1 MTSHYTEGDMSLKEG
16 LRDGRRVT
24 ATTKGSRWHQAQ
36 APKPSWSPPSP
47 VCLLICL
54 LIMVALLHR
63 LLVGSAL
70 VAHTGA
76 QIITDD
82 TEFYGQSPPVY
93 PSPEGKG
100 LGDWQDGY
108 AKAKALVGQMTL
120 EEKISLTG
128 GVRANNLCSGNIP
141 AISRLGFPGLCLSDG
156 PAGVR
161 STNYVSS
168 WPSGISAGASWNRN
182 LTRQRGVEMA
192 FEFKRKGVNVPLGP
206 VVGPLGRIATGGRNW
221 EGFANDP
228 YLAGI
233 MVADT
238 VEGMQSTGAVA
249 STKHFIM
256 NEQERNRN
264 PEGNV
269 AAVSSNIDDK
279 TMHELYLWPFQDA
292 VKAGTGSIMC
302 SYQRINNSYG
312 CANSKTQNGLL
323 KTELGF
329 EGYIVTD
336 WGAQHSGVATALA
349 GLDMVMPS
357 ATAFWGNNLTQAVTN
372 GSVPESRI
380 DDMVTRI
387 LSTWY
392 KFNQDTDFPP
402 PGIGMPPNLAAPH
415 ERVIGRSAEGK
426 PVLLQ
431 GAIESHVLL
440 KNVDNALPL
449 KDPKQ
454 LSIFGYSSRGFDRY
468 TPGAPSWNDGG
479 SALGPGDQIRN
490 GFETVHSQI
499 ASNGTLLSGGGSGGT
514 QPAYLSST
522 FEALSQRAYEDGT
535 NIWWDFVN
543 PNPQVDPTSD
553 ACIVDVNAY
562 AAEGWDRVGVEDA
575 YTDSLINNVASK
587 CRNTIVVFQ
596 NAGVRLVDGFVDH
609 PNVTALIFAHLPGQ
623 DSGRALASIL
633 YGESNPSGKL
643 PYSVPH
649 KASDWGPIA
658 NETKPEGV
666 YERFPQSDFDE
677 GVYIDYRAFDKDNIE
692 PRYAFGF
699 GLSYTTFNYSGV
711 SAKLGSANTDAY
723 PTGPIQ
729 SGGQIDLWDIV
740 ATVSA
745 TVTNSGSVAGAEVA
759 QLYVGIPGGDSPVRQ
774 LRGFAKPTLQPGT
787 SATVEFPLA
796 RRDLSTWDVVAQNW
810 KLQKGDYAVYVG
822 SSSRSLPLKTT
833 LTL

>member
-1 MTSHYTEGDMSLKEG
+1 MSRKEG
-16 LRDGRRVT
+16 LPTSRVT
-24 ATTKGSRWHQAQ
+24 ATTKTDRWNVA
-36 APKPSWSPPSP
+36 APSPPPTRVSGP
-47 VCLLICL
+47 SRSVRALVCLL
-54 LIMVALLHR
+54 LIMVALLQR
-63 LLVGSAL
+63 LLAGSAL
-70 VAHTGA
+70 VACTAG
-76 QIITDD
+76 QITSD

-93 PSPEGKG
+93 PSPEGQG
-100 LGDWQDGY
+100 LGDWQDAY
-108 AKAKALVGQMTL
+108 AKAQALVGQMTL
-120 EEKISLTG
+120 EEKVSLTG

-141 AISRLGFPGLCLSDG
+141 AISRLNFPGLCLSDG

-192 FEFKRKGVNVPLGP
+192 LEFKRKGVQVPLGP

-233 MVADT
+233 LVADT
-238 VEGMQSTGAVA
+238 VEGMQSTGVVA

-269 AAVSSNIDDK
+269 EAVSSNLDDK

-329 EGYIVTD
+329 QGYVVTD

-357 ATAFWGNNLTQAVTN
+357 GSQFWGDKLVQAVTN

-380 DDMVTRI
+380 DDMATRI

-392 KFNQDTDFPP
+392 KFKQDTDFPA

-415 ERVIGRSAEGK
+415 ERIIGRSASGK
-426 PVLLQ
+426 PLLLQ

-440 KNVDNALPL
+440 KNTNNALPL
-449 KDPKQ
+449 KEPKQ
-454 LSIFGYSSRGFDRY
+454 LSIFGYSARGFDRY
-468 TPGAPSWNDGG
+468 TPSSPSWNDGG
-479 SALGPGDQIRN
+479 EALGPGDQIRN
-490 GFETVHSQI
+490 GPGFNDVIHSQI
-499 ASNGTLLSGGGSGGT
+499 ASNGTLLSGGGSGAT

-535 NIWWDFVN
+535 NIWWDFIN

-562 AAEGWDRVGVEDA
+562 AAEGWDRVGLQDD
-575 YTDSLINNVASK
+575 YTDSLIKSIASK
-587 CRNTIVVFQ
+587 CANTIVVFQ

-633 YGESNPSGKL
+633 YGDANPSGKL

-649 KASDWGPIA
+649 TESDWGPIA
-658 NETKPEGV
+658 NETRPEGI
-666 YERFPQSDFDE
+666 YENFPQSDFDE
-677 GVYIDYRAFDKDNIE
+677 GVFIDYRAFDKQGIE
-692 PRYAFGF
+692 PRYEFGF
-699 GLSYTTFNYSGV
+699 GLSYTTFNYTDV
-711 SAKLGSANTDAY
+711 QASAESSSNTDAY
-723 PTGPIQ
+723 PTGPIE
-729 SGGQIDLWDIV
+729 SGGQIDLWDVI
-740 ATVSA
+740 AQVSA
-745 TVTNSGSVAGAEVA
+745 TVTNTGDVAGAEVA
-759 QLYVGIPGGDSPVRQ
+759 QMY
-774 LRGFAKPTLQPGT
+774 PTLAPGE
-787 SATVEFPLA
+787 SATVEFPLN
-796 RRDLSTWDVVAQNW
+796 RRDLSTWDVAAQNW
-810 KLQKGDYAVYVG
+810 KLQKGEYKIYVG
-822 SSSRSLPLKTT
+822 SSSRSLPLTTT
-833 LTL
+833 LTI